1 MSTREPVFP
10 LVLRRRLI
18 GLAFGTTHS
27 ARRGLGADVAGSRPY
42 HPGDDM
48 HAIDWA
54 ASARLSSAHDAD
66 EFVVRERF
74 ADEAPRVVLVC
85 DRRPAMA
92 LYPPGL
98 PWLAKPEAMRVAGS
112 LIADSTVRT
121 RGAIGYL
128 DYARGGP
135 EPFFRPPTAKS
146 ELWHVKESHLRW
158 PHFHA
163 PADNLTLALEH
174 LTRLRGVLPSGSFVF
189 VLSDF
194 LVTPPDDVWLAANER
209 SWDVVPVVIQD
220 PTWEASFPGIA
231 SVVVPFADAATGRL
245 QRTRLSRR
253 EAAARREEHEARHA
267 GILANFRALGIEPV
281 VVSSSETEDVLS
293 AFLDWAEQRLAE
305 RRGGW

>member
-1 MSTREPVFP
+1 VFP

-42 HPGDDM
+42 HPGDDV

-54 ASARLSSAHDAD
+54 ATARLSAAHDTD
-66 EFVVRERF
+66 EFIVREKF
-74 ADEAPRVVLVC
+74 ADEAPRVVIVC

-92 LYPPGL
+92 LYPPGT
-98 PWLAKPEAMRVAGS
+98 PWLDKPEAMRVAGS

-128 DYARGGP
+128 DFARGDP

-146 ELWHVKESHLRW
+146 ELWRVKESHLRW
-158 PHFHA
+158 PHFRA
-163 PADNLTLALEH
+163 PEDNLTLAFEH
-174 LTRLRGVLPSGSFVF
+174 LARLRGVLPSGSFVF

-194 LVTPPDDVWLAANER
+194 LVSPTDDVWLAAGER
-209 SWDVVPVVIQD
+209 SWDIVPVVVQD
-220 PTWEASFPGIA
+220 PTWEASFPEIA
-231 SVVVPFADAATGRL
+231 SVVVPFVDAASGRL
-245 QRTRLSRR
+245 RRARLSRR
-253 EAAARREEHEARHA
+253 EAAARREEQEARHA
-267 GILANFRALGIEPV
+267 GILTGFRALGIEPV
-281 VVSSSETEDVLS
+281 VVSSVETEVVLS

>member
-1 MSTREPVFP
+1 VSAREPVFP

-54 ASARLSSAHDAD
+54 ASARLSAAHDAD
-66 EFVVRERF
+66 EFVVREKF
-74 ADEAPRVVLVC
+74 ADEAPRVVIVC

-98 PWLAKPEAMRVAGS
+98 PWLSKPEAMQVAGT

-128 DYARGGP
+128 DYAAGGP

-146 ELWHVKESHLRW
+146 ELWRVKESHLRW
-158 PHFHA
+158 PHFRA
-163 PADNLTLALEH
+163 PEDNLTLALEH
-174 LTRLRGVLPSGSFVF
+174 LGRLRGVLPSGSFVF

-194 LVTPPDDVWLAANER
+194 LVSPPDDVWLGANER

-220 PTWEASFPGIA
+220 PTWEASFPPIA
-231 SVVVPFADAATGRL
+231 SVVVPFADAATGRV
-245 QRTRLSRR
+245 RRMRLSRK
-253 EAAARREEHEARHA
+253 EAAERRREHEARHLELLR
-267 GILANFRALGIEPV
+267 GFRALGIEPV
-281 VVSSSETEDVLS
+281 VVSSAETEDVLT
-293 AFLDWAEQRLAE
+293 AFLDWAEHRLAE